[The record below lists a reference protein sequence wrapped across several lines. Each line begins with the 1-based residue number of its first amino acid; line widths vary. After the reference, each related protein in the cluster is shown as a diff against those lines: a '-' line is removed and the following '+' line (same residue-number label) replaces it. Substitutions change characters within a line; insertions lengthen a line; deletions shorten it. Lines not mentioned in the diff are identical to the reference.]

1 MATRIEFP
9 ELPASVAALPFLFM
23 RGRAGDRDWDFNAA
37 LASAVAAER
46 ADSERRN
53 TRRRLAYLLC
63 ELGYQFGRRTGDFAQ
78 DMPLSRSELARALG
92 VSLFKVKRI
101 LALLSLSQ
109 VVDCDGKSI
118 RVTDWPRL
126 CGVAAYDCARLG
138 IEMPEEFGAASAFDD
153 EDEDDRPH
161 LTAAGDQAC
170 FV

>member
-9 ELPASVAALPFLFM
+9 QLPASVAALPFLFM
-23 RGRAGDRDWDFNAA
+23 RARVGDRDWDFNAA

-63 ELGYQFGRRTGDFAQ
+63 ELGYQFGRRTGDFGQ
-78 DMPLSRSELARALG
+78 EMPLSRSELGRALG
-92 VSLFKVKRI
+92 VSLCKVKRI

-109 VVDCDGKSI
+109 VVDCDGETI

-138 IEMPEEFGAASAFDD
+138 VEMPEEFTSAFDD
-153 EDEDDRPH
+153 EEEDDRPH

>member
-1 MATRIEFP
+1 MATRIHFP

-23 RGRAGDRDWDFNAA
+23 RARAGDRDWDFNAA
-37 LASAVAAER
+37 LAFAVAAER

-63 ELGYQFGRRTGDFAQ
+63 ELGYQYGRRTGDYGQA
-78 DMPLSRSELARALG
+78 MPLSRSELARALG
-92 VSLFKVKRI
+92 VSLPRVKRI

-109 VVDCDGKSI
+109 VIDCASGASI

-138 IEMPEEFGAASAFDD
+138 VEMPEEFTSPFADE
-153 EDEDDRPH
+153 EDEPPH